1 MTTRR
6 TDLGL
11 AHTYRD
17 MPYGPPW
24 AVPGSVISRLTGHA
38 RTRGGAPFLTSI
50 GPDGE
55 ESTLTYAEA
64 DELSARVAGW
74 LCRDVGVS
82 PGDTLALLPLNEPRS
97 ILAVLALLRLRCPV
111 LLLNPADPPARL
123 REQITAI
130 GARTVL
136 RAAAASSSVLPEAIV
151 LPVPSR
157 LPETPL
163 PAPRAPEDPAADA
176 LYFGTSGSTA
186 SAKLVAQSHYN
197 AIVNA
202 VGVGLHHG
210 LRPGDRILGCLPVHH
225 VNGLHLTVLGALVAG
240 AHLVQARAFDPFA
253 YPDLLRR
260 HRPRIAGV
268 VPSLLDGLVRVWHG
282 PPPPPGFE
290 YFVSAAAP
298 LAAGTARDVRDRLGA
313 RVLQG
318 YGLTET
324 TNFSTTM
331 PRDLSETAYDRFL
344 LNADIPSIGVAIPG
358 NEVAVLREDGSR
370 AEPGETGELCMRGH
384 NVMNGYAGNPEATA
398 EAFRGGWFHSQDLGF
413 EQVDAD
419 TGYRFFHIT
428 GRTKNIA
435 KVGGE
440 TVSLEEMERA
450 LRAAPGVRDA
460 ACACVPRRFVGDEI
474 VAAVVL
480 DRGEWPDLRAGLRA
494 HLLTAFAEAV
504 VPRRFEVLDAIPRT
518 PTGKILRPRLRS
530 LLSGPAE

>member
-1 MTTRR
+1 M
-6 TDLGL
+6 
-11 AHTYRD
+11 
-17 MPYGPPW
+17 
-24 AVPGSVISRLTGHA
+24 SSRLAEHA
-38 RTRGGAPFLTSI
+38 RVRGAAPFLTSI
-50 GPDGE
+50 GRDGGE
-55 ESTLTYAEA
+55 ITLSYGQAE
-64 DELSARVAGW
+64 ELSSRVAGW
-74 LCRDVGVS
+74 LRHDVGVTR
-82 PGDTLALLPLNEPRS
+82 GETLALLPLNEPHS
-97 ILAVLALLRLRCPV
+97 IIAILAMLRLRCPV
-111 LLLNPADPPARL
+111 LLLNPADPPSRL
-123 REQITAI
+123 REQVTAI

-136 RAAAASSSVLPEAIV
+136 RAASVTAFPEAIV

-157 LPETPL
+157 LPEPGTTSHEPD
-163 PAPRAPEDPAADA
+163 DPAADA

-186 SAKLVAQSHYN
+186 SSKLVAQSHYN

-225 VNGLHLTVLGALVAG
+225 VNGLHLTVLAALVAG
-240 AHLVQARAFDPFA
+240 AHLVQTQAFDPFE

-260 HRPRIAGV
+260 HRPRIASV
-268 VPSLLDGLVRVWHG
+268 VPSLLDGLAELWRG
-282 PPPPPGFE
+282 PSLPSSFE

-298 LAAGTARDVRDRLGA
+298 LDSGTARDVLTRLGA
-313 RVLQG
+313 RILQG

-331 PRDLSETAYDRFL
+331 PRDVSEDAYRRLVLD
-344 LNADIPSIGVAIPG
+344 ADIPSVGVAIAG

-370 AEPGETGELCMRGH
+370 AAPGEVGELCMRGH
-384 NVMNGYAGNPEATA
+384 NVMSGYAGNADATA

-413 EQVDAD
+413 EEMDTD
-419 TGYRFFHIT
+419 TGYRYFRIT

-450 LRAAPGVRDA
+450 LRAVPGVRDA

-480 DRGEWPDLRAGLRA
+480 DRDERPDLRA
-494 HLLTAFAEAV
+494 HLLTAFAGAV
-504 VPRRFEVLDAIPRT
+504 VPRRFEIVDAVPRT
-518 PTGKILRPRLRS
+518 ATGKILRPQLRR
-530 LLSGPAE
+530 LLSPPAAE